1 MYISFQSTIQDIL
14 AMMTK
19 LVYVNIFYENGDNVG
34 KGDNVEN
41 SINVDNCEN
50 WRILCIVYCIVTPVP
65 QTMVKMLVMVA
76 VKSGNFGNSG
86 NFDIDGNF
94 GNEWYIAIVAIFTTV
109 AILAIYDIHGNGGNS
124 DNV

>member
-1 MYISFQSTIQDIL
+1 MYISFKSTIQEIL

-50 WRILCIVYCIVTPVP
+50 
-65 QTMVKMLVMVA
+65 
-76 VKSGNFGNSG
+76 
-86 NFDIDGNF
+86 
-94 GNEWYIAIVAIFTTV
+94 
-109 AILAIYDIHGNGGNS
+109 
-124 DNV
+124 